1 MRPTIRKS
9 PLIFLIFL
17 LSALSLTQCSPD
29 RESRHSFKVE
39 EIKGVLTAVNTGGPK
54 YSEPLFEFEEV
65 LRLEQ
70 DESREETLVF
80 RAYRYYIGEDGYF
93 YMDDGGN
100 NRIAVFGPD
109 GKYVRSIGR
118 EGSGPGEFRS
128 VNIQWI
134 REGRLTVWDRRNL
147 RTSLFRTDGT
157 LLDTFSPPQGTAIQ
171 GLYPIGEHMVLIGSE
186 MASTQP
192 GEERIDIPKAIV
204 MNVRGDTLSQVDAP
218 PFSWGRM
225 ILLEEYTVGV
235 LGITYFSSR
244 SDIVYHPDKGIL
256 TCSSAEPELR
266 WHDLD
271 GKPDYT
277 VRLGMEPE
285 PVTSEERQAIER
297 ILNREIES
305 ATDNRQKAMAEARK
319 KHAVIPAT
327 KSFWSIVT
335 VDDLG
340 YCWLGSHPDNT
351 APEEDMYQGFY
362 RVLSPEGEYLG
373 DSTWPISAA
382 NVSRGHLL
390 TYQEDEETGEVE
402 YIVYRIVPA
411 VEGLVYP

>member
-1 MRPTIRKS
+1 MRNS
-9 PLIFLIFL
+9 PLIILTV
-17 LSALSLTQCSPD
+17 LSAALYLTYCSSD
-29 RESRHSFKVE
+29 REIRHSFKVE
-39 EIKGVLTAVNTGGPK
+39 EINGVLTAVNTGGPK

-65 LRLEQ
+65 VRLEQ

-93 YMDDGGN
+93 YMNDGGN
-100 NRIAVFGPD
+100 NRVAVFGPD

-134 REGRLTVWDRRNL
+134 RDGRLTVWDRRNL

-157 LLDTFSPPQGTAIQ
+157 LLDTFSPPQGMEIQ
-171 GLYPIGEHMVLIGSE
+171 GLHPVGERLVLIGRE

-204 MNVRGDTLSQVDAP
+204 ITVRGDTLSQVEAP

-225 ILLEEYTVGV
+225 ILLEEYMIGV
-235 LGITYFSSR
+235 MGITYFGPR
-244 SDIVYHPDKGIL
+244 SDIVYHPEKGIL

-271 GKPDYT
+271 GKPGYI

-297 ILNREIES
+297 MLNREIMS
-305 ATDNRQKAMAEARK
+305 AADNRQKAMAEARK

-340 YCWLGSHPDNT
+340 YSWLGSHPDYT
-351 APEEDMYQGFY
+351 APEEDMNQGFY

-402 YIVYRIVPA
+402 YVVYRIVSA
-411 VEGLVYP
+411 VPGLRYP